1 MSKKRFVTT
10 ESDITG
16 SLAGTPVAQKEFSP
30 EGITHAVEMVKGS
43 KERPTTGKNKG
54 LKVGEERV
62 SFVLKE
68 GQYEKLQNIAY
79 WERETLKDTV
89 IGILEKAF
97 AEYET
102 KNGELKPR
110 TKKK

>member
-16 SLAGTPVAQKEFSP
+16 SLAGSIIPKKELTPEVISSANE
-30 EGITHAVEMVKGS
+30 ITEER

-62 SFVLKE
+62 SFVLLE

-89 IGILEKAF
+89 ISILEKAF
-97 AEYET
+97 ADYEA
-102 KNGELKPR
+102 KNGVLEPR
-110 TKKK
+110 PKKK